1 MSSTRPEPRD
11 FERRYVEALDAH
23 LERRDEETLSAAY
36 ELGRRALA
44 SDLGVL
50 DMAAAHRAA
59 LARIVATRADPA
71 TIDAAEDF
79 FRELLSSFEMTFRG
93 YGEANAELQR
103 MNAALLRE
111 REAALA
117 ANRELETFSY
127 SVSHDLRAPLRAIGG
142 FSRILEEDAAERLD
156 AEDRK
161 TLARVQEGVQKMG
174 QLIEDLLGLSRV
186 ARAELARARVDVTSI
201 AREVVERLRGVE
213 PERRV
218 DVVIEDALVAEAD
231 SGLVRALLEN
241 LLGNAW
247 KFTSKCGD
255 ARIEVG
261 CEPGEGG
268 AKALYVRDNG
278 AGFEARLASSLFVP
292 FHRLHPKGEYPGTG
306 IGLATVQRIVERHG
320 GRVWAEGALGA
331 GATFRFT
338 LEHGT
343 PEGS

>member
-1 MSSTRPEPRD
+1 VSSTRPEPRD

-247 KFTSKCGD
+247 KFTSKKAS
-255 ARIEVG
+255 ARIELG
-261 CEPGEGG
+261 RSAEPGRVV
-268 AKALYVRDNG
+268 YFVRDDG
-278 AGFEARLASSLFVP
+278 AGFDMTYAKRLFAP
-292 FHRLHPKGEYPGTG
+292 FQRLHSSNDFEGTG
-306 IGLATVQRIVERHG
+306 IGLATAQRIVRRHG
-320 GRVWAEGALGA
+320 GKIWAEGTPGA
-331 GATFRFT
+331 GATFFFT
-338 LEHGT
+338 LGEEHAA
-343 PEGS
+343 